1 MTGKPPE
8 GTTASIATTRTGLT
22 ACAGVAASAAALVL
36 MLAAPWHGAAL
47 AGGLLLASVPAG
59 AGVMCWIDSGEG
71 FAQAG
76 FTLVLSLALTA
87 IASAVM
93 VWLAAWHPRS
103 LLALA
108 VAGGVSCA
116 ARLVREVRG

>member
-1 MTGKPPE
+1 MTFTAR
-8 GTTASIATTRTGLT
+8 TTLTGC
-22 ACAGVAASAAALVL
+22 AGVVAGVAALVL
-36 MLAAPWHGAAL
+36 VLAAPAGGAAL

-59 AGVMCWIDSGEG
+59 AAVMCWVDSGDG

-76 FTLVLSLALTA
+76 LTLVLSLAVTA

-93 VWLAAWHPRS
+93 VWLTAWHPRA

-108 VAGGVSCA
+108 VAGIVSCA
-116 ARLVREVRG
+116 ARLVCEVRG